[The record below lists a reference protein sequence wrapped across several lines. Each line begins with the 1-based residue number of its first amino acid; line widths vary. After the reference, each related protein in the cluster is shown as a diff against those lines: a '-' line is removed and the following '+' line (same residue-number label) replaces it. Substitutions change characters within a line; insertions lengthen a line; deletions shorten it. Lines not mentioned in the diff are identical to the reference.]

1 MVEHSQSAGPAGVA
15 PPVGASIAG
24 KLPEG
29 FAVASNHL
37 FAGRMKQAEAACLEL
52 LKAYPNSSKAFQ
64 MFGGVLQR
72 TSHGPRKS
80 SRTSITESDEP
91 WLIGGS

>member
-1 MVEHSQSAGPAGVA
+1 
-15 PPVGASIAG
+15 
-24 KLPEG
+24 
-29 FAVASNHL
+29 
-37 FAGRMKQAEAACLEL
+37 MKQAEAACLEL

-64 MFGGVLQR
+64 MFGDVLQR